1 MIKKMFATQNDIGT
15 LIARL
20 TVGLVML
27 PHGAQKMLGLF
38 GGYGFSGTMTAFTEQ
53 MQIPWIIAFL
63 VIIGEFLGSL
73 GLIFGFLSRISA
85 FGIIS
90 IMMGAI
96 FIGHL
101 SHGFFM
107 NWYGNQKGEGIEY
120 HLLMIGL
127 ALIVLIKGGGSFA
140 VDKKLS

>member
-38 GGYGFSGTMTAFTEQ
+38 GGYGFSGTRTAFLEQ

-120 HLLMIGL
+120 RLLMIGL